1 MKTLEDKIQI
11 PQTYASLDEAFND
24 LPVPV
29 QMHSIRVAEYIQV
42 LFASAI
48 NVEMNLG
55 DAETMMR
62 RQKENNEGVYWSG
75 YYHEI
80 GLLALPESCRLSGQC
95 KTKEQIDIHRMHV
108 QAGIEMLKYY
118 GVQQKDLDEFEYQM
132 ILEAIQYH
140 HEKWDGSGY
149 PEHLSGKEIP
159 MTALLL
165 ACADTLD
172 NAISREISEQAFE
185 DAVRGLLTDD
195 SLDPEVRLVFKYCTS
210 GLRKV
215 FKRHMAEYQLITPP
229 EHFVV
234 RRTKRLMKLLYQ
246 EHPCLEDLSVNA
258 LSARPYFFDK
268 SGTELDF
275 EMLKAMFEKRDE
287 VAHVCSYF
295 LFEAGDM
302 IGRVSAYDFNIDYL
316 SLYILPA
323 FMELEELP
331 VLVEEMIRETGID
344 RTQLAFETAK
354 KEADTRSAVFVKNME
369 SLTEAGFT
377 VKEINAIDYAGMALK
392 ETDVDANTMIHM
404 LVEEMKEDM
413 EEA

>member
-1 MKTLEDKIQI
+1 MEETIQI
-11 PQTYASLDEAFND
+11 PKTYASLDEAFAD

-29 QMHSIRVAEYIQV
+29 QKHSIRVAEYIQV

-62 RQKENNEGVYWSG
+62 RQTENIEGVYWSG

-95 KTKEQIDIHRMHV
+95 KTQEQIDIHRMHV
-108 QAGIEMLKYY
+108 QAGLEMVKYY
-118 GVQQKDLDEFEYQM
+118 GVDKKDLDEFEYQM
-132 ILEAIQYH
+132 ILEAIRYH

-149 PEHLSGKEIP
+149 PDHLSGKEIP

-185 DAVRGLLTDD
+185 DAVRGLLTDE

-246 EHPCLEDLSVNA
+246 VHPCLEDLSLQA

-275 EMLKAMFEKRDE
+275 EMLKSMFDARGQVE
-287 VAHVCSYF
+287 HVCSYF

-302 IGRVSAYDFNIDYL
+302 IGRIGAYDFNIAYL
-316 SLYILPA
+316 SLYLLPA
-323 FMELEELP
+323 FMELETLP
-331 VLVEEMIRETGID
+331 ELVEEMVKKTGID
-344 RTQLAFETAK
+344 RTQLAFEIAK
-354 KEADTRSAVFVKNME
+354 GEDEARSAVCVQNMKR
-369 SLTEAGFT
+369 LADAGFSI
-377 VKEINAIDYAGMALK
+377 KQINAIEYAGMALK

-404 LVEEMKEDM
+404 LVEDMKEEM